1 MEASAWQEIVNQ
13 GPLFAFMA
21 IVIWAGAKFINSHL
35 AKAETKEIARE
46 AASLKREEDR
56 EARYNQ
62 LVDKII
68 IVQGEQT
75 VAVTAALTA
84 STTVM
89 ERVEKKL
96 DAHGD

>member
-1 MEASAWQEIVNQ
+1 MEGAWQPIIDQ

-21 IVIWAGAKFINSHL
+21 IVIWAGGKFIKNQL
-35 AKAETKEIARE
+35 ERAELKEKGREE
-46 AASLKREEDR
+46 AALKREEDR

-84 STTVM
+84 STSVM

-96 DAHGD
+96 DASDH